1 MRCAL
6 LWLHIRLVIWAIPLM
21 DRRLGFP
28 DLACRLLS
36 VGGWIPYRQVPSSYI
51 ALMVRTAL
59 LRPRMMRRRS
69 CYRLGLAT
77 GHFLRLAG
85 HQVELHFA
93 VAPPEIDP
101 ARLHGH
107 CWVTLDGEAIT
118 DPPPVASGMRTLLRI
133 VVDNNGIPGVMYAR

>member
-1 MRCAL
+1 MRRAL

-36 VGGWIPYRQVPSSYI
+36 VGGRPIYRQVPLADI

-93 VAPPEIDP
+93 VAPPETDQS
-101 ARLHGH
+101 RLHGH
-107 CWVTLDGEAIT
+107 CWVTLSGVAIT

>member
-1 MRCAL
+1 MRHAL
-6 LWLHIRLVIWAIPLM
+6 LWLHIRLVIWAIPIM

-36 VGGWIPYRQVPSSYI
+36 VGDWPPYRQVPSADI

-59 LRPRMMRRRS
+59 LRPRMMRRRA

-85 HQVELHFA
+85 HPVELHFA
-93 VAPPEIDP
+93 VAPPDTDP

-107 CWVTLDGEAIT
+107 CWVTLHGASVT
-118 DPPPVASGMRTLLRI
+118 DPPPAASGMRSLLQI
-133 VVDNNGIPGVMYAR
+133 VIDNEGIPGVMYAR